1 MTNATHLAC
10 RECSREFP
18 LDPINVCDF
27 CFGPL
32 EVQYDRGAIQARV
45 TRERIEAGPRSI
57 WRYKDMLPVDDD
69 YIVDLNVGC
78 TPLLRAD
85 NLARQLGMRELWIK
99 NDTCNPS
106 WSFKDRVVAV
116 ASSRARQLGFET
128 LACASTGNLAN
139 AVSAHAARAGMRA
152 VVFIPHD
159 LEAGKVLGS
168 AIYHP
173 TIVAVNGSYDDVNR
187 LCSELADNR
196 HWAFVNINVRPYYS
210 EGSRTLAFEVAEQLG
225 WRAPRQC
232 VAPMASGSL
241 FTKIHKGF
249 EELQSYGL
257 IEESEV
263 RMVGAQATGCS
274 PIATAWQNGTTNIR
288 PVKPDTIAKS
298 LAIGNPAD
306 GYYALKTMAATGG
319 GAASVSD
326 AEVVEGIQLLAEA
339 EGVFAETAGGVTIAG
354 LRQALQREI
363 IDPEESTVAFIT
375 GGGLKTADAVE
386 PHVTRPIPVEGTLQS
401 FEDAFAAAG
410 QS

>member
-45 TRERIEAGPRSI
+45 TRERIESGPRSI

-159 LEAGKVLGS
+159 LEPGKVLGS

-306 GYYALKTMAATGG
+306 GYYALKTMAATDG